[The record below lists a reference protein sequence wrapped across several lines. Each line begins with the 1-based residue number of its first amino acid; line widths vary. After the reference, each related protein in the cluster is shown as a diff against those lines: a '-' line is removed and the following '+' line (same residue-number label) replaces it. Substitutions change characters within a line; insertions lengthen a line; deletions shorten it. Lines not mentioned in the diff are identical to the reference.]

1 MEKKSKIFIAG
12 HLGMV
17 GSAIKRKLELE
28 GYTNLIFKTRQELD
42 LLDQKAVS
50 DFFVKERPEFVF
62 CAAARVGGIL
72 ANDTYSAD
80 FIYENI
86 TVQSNII
93 NSSYRNNVK
102 KLLFLGSSC
111 IYPKEC
117 PQPIKEEY
125 LLNGLLEKTNEGYAV
140 AKIAGIKMCE
150 LYRKQY
156 GCDFIS
162 LIPTNLFGMNDNYDL
177 QNCHVLPAL
186 IARCYHAKISNAE
199 EVHCWGTGK
208 PLREFLYVDD
218 LADACLFL
226 MLNYS
231 GLSPVNVG
239 TGSDVTISDLA
250 NIIAKVVGFSGV
262 FKWNTLFP
270 DGTKRKCLDISKIQ
284 KLGWNPKTALVDGIK
299 RTFID
304 FLETQKQN

>member
-1 MEKKSKIFIAG
+1 MEKKSKIYIAG

-28 GYTNLIFKTRQELD
+28 GYTNLIFKTRKELD
-42 LLDQKAVS
+42 LFDQKAVS

-186 IARCYHAKISNAE
+186 IARCYHAKISKAE

-231 GLSPVNVG
+231 GLGPVNVG

-304 FLETQKQN
+304 FLETQK

>member
-1 MEKKSKIFIAG
+1 
-12 HLGMV
+12 MV
-17 GSAIKRKLELE
+17 GSAIKRKLESE
-28 GYTNLIFKTRQELD
+28 GYINVIFKTRQELD
-42 LLDQKAVS
+42 LIDQIAVS

-162 LIPTNLFGMNDNYDL
+162 LIPTNLFGINDNYDL

-186 IARCYHAKISNAE
+186 IARCYNAKITKAE
-199 EVHCWGTGK
+199 EVHCWGTGS

-231 GLSPVNVG
+231 GLGPVNVG

-304 FLETQKQN
+304 FLETQK

>member
-186 IARCYHAKISNAE
+186 IARCYHAKISNAKE
-199 EVHCWGTGK
+199 ICCWGTGS

-231 GLSPVNVG
+231 GLGPVNVG
-239 TGSDVTISDLA
+239 TGSDITISDLA

-304 FLETQKQN
+304 FLEIRK

>member
-186 IARCYHAKISNAE
+186 IARCYNAKISNAE

-270 DGTKRKCLDISKIQ
+270 DGTKQKCLDISKIQ

-304 FLETQKQN
+304 FLETQK

>member
-1 MEKKSKIFIAG
+1 MEKKSKIYIAG

-28 GYTNLIFKTRQELD
+28 GYTNLIFKTRKELD
-42 LLDQKAVS
+42 LFDQKAVS

-162 LIPTNLFGMNDNYDL
+162 LIPTNLYGINDNYDL

-186 IARCYHAKISNAE
+186 IARCYHAKISKAE

-231 GLSPVNVG
+231 GLGPVNVG

-304 FLETQKQN
+304 FLETQK

>member
-50 DFFVKERPEFVF
+50 DFFVKEHPEFVF

-162 LIPTNLFGMNDNYDL
+162 LIPTNLYGINDNYDL

-186 IARCYHAKISNAE
+186 IARCYHAKISKAE

-231 GLSPVNVG
+231 GLGPVNVG

-304 FLETQKQN
+304 FLETQK

>member
-1 MEKKSKIFIAG
+1 
-12 HLGMV
+12 MV

-28 GYTNLIFKTRQELD
+28 GYTNLIFKTRKELD
-42 LLDQKAVS
+42 LFDQKAVS

-162 LIPTNLFGMNDNYDL
+162 LIPTNLYGINDNYDL

-186 IARCYHAKISNAE
+186 IARCYHAKISKAE

-231 GLSPVNVG
+231 GLGPVNVG

-304 FLETQKQN
+304 FLETQK

>member
-162 LIPTNLFGMNDNYDL
+162 LIPTNLYGINDNYDL

-186 IARCYHAKISNAE
+186 IARCYHAKISKAE

-231 GLSPVNVG
+231 GLGPVNVG

-304 FLETQKQN
+304 FLETQK